1 MIHFVGKHSI
11 NMPTKSKI
19 EWTGSTWNPVTGCD
33 RVSAGCKNCYAER
46 MAKRLQAMGVNKYR
60 NGFDVTLHPEV
71 LEEPLKWKKPRMVFV
86 NSMSDLFH
94 KEIPF
99 EYIEQIFSVM
109 NRAEQH
115 IFQILTKRPKRLVQ
129 LSKKFNWTENI
140 WMGVTVENDKY
151 VSRIDDLRKTNAFI
165 KWLSLEPLLGPIENI
180 QLKNIDWVVVGGE
193 SGPGARPIKEE
204 WILDIKKQCKAQ
216 NSAFFFKQWG
226 GINKKKTGRKLKGRI
241 YSEMPSLP
249 SHSQLSLADFL
260 LK

>member
-1 MIHFVGKHSI
+1 
-11 NMPTKSKI
+11 
-19 EWTGSTWNPVTGCD
+19 
-33 RVSAGCKNCYAER
+33 
-46 MAKRLQAMGVNKYR
+46 MAKRLQAMGVKKYS
-60 NGFDVTLHPEV
+60 NGFDVSLHPTV

-94 KEIPF
+94 KKIPF

-129 LSKKFNWTENI
+129 LSKKLNWTENI

-151 VSRIDDLRKTNAFI
+151 ISRIDDLRKTNAFI
-165 KWLSLEPLLGPIENI
+165 KWLSLEPLLGPIDNI
-180 QLKNIDWVVVGGE
+180 QLNNIDWVVVGGE

-204 WILDIKKQCKAQ
+204 WILDIKKQCKTQ
-216 NSAFFFKQWG
+216 NAAFFFKQWG

-241 YSEMPSLP
+241 YSEMPPLP
-249 SHSQLSLADFL
+249 SHSQLSLDDFL
-260 LK
+260 L